1 MLSAD
6 LIFFAAGADTI
17 LASTLNFVLAMLHAP
32 EVQKKAQEE
41 LSRVIGNG
49 RLPVPADR
57 AVLPYID
64 AIVKETYR
72 WEQGQ
77 RDWQALWLMLQ
88 LYSNIYDLVIP
99 LGVPHRVMKDDVY
112 NGYFIPEGMW
122 ENSCLRKVY

>member
-1 MLSAD
+1 
-6 LIFFAAGADTI
+6 
-17 LASTLNFVLAMLHAP
+17 MLHAP

-77 RDWQALWLMLQ
+77 RDWQSLWLMLQ
-88 LYSNIYDLVIP
+88 LY
-99 LGVPHRVMKDDVY
+99 
-112 NGYFIPEGMW
+112 
-122 ENSCLRKVY
+122 